1 MIPDETPA
9 GPGPDWR
16 GPDWRGIEREYRLG
30 QLFVAEIASGFGIGE
45 AAIRRRA
52 RAEGWTRGAE
62 TGQAETELAARRGL
76 EVAWAHRRLLSDL
89 RDTLTLVQQSLR
101 DHLATP
107 TGPPE
112 DGPFA
117 GKAETVA
124 GLVRALGTTADRLIR
139 LERQAFGLEAVKDGA
154 GDDDSDTA
162 DLRERLQ
169 RRLARLAVPGG
180 TGGIPGE
187 PEPGRG

>member
-1 MIPDETPA
+1 MTPDETP
-9 GPGPDWR
+9 DQS

-30 QLFVAEIASGFGIGE
+30 QLFLAEIASGFGIGV

-52 RAEGWTRGAE
+52 RLEGWSRGAE
-62 TGQAETELAARRGL
+62 TGQAEAELAARRGL
-76 EVAWAHRRLLSDL
+76 EVARAHRRLLSDL
-89 RDTLTLVQQSLR
+89 RETLSLVQQSLR

-139 LERQAFGLEAVKDGA
+139 LERQAFGLEAARDGA
-154 GDDDSDTA
+154 RDDDSDTA

-180 TGGIPGE
+180 AGGLPRE
-187 PEPGRG
+187 PEPG